1 MKRFNQSGKYAG
13 LPLQSFLRLF
23 VLFVKIVLRSRDRHR
38 CHRPSFSSFRFKSN
52 ESCRCAI
59 QRERTFAR
67 RLHST
72 DREIE
77 KQKQRH
83 HSSQCS
89 NAAWRWTSRSEVI
102 KSHWFSLSV
111 WSSSRYSTLLSTI
124 ESLSL
129 LLKIGQIPA
138 SRSLINRLVFSIE
151 QRMEQLNQLVQLSSA
166 LAMRS
171 SQRRDP
177 NDDDFLSFRSALS
190 SYEHLFTQ
198 TS

>member
-1 MKRFNQSGKYAG
+1 MSLCNSMRTDIYSLTSPDRSTNCKAKATTSVEPVLKCHVMLNFSKRGNSIT
-13 LPLQSFLRLF
+13 LLL
-23 VLFVKIVLRSRDRHR
+23 
-38 CHRPSFSSFRFKSN
+38 
-52 ESCRCAI
+52 
-59 QRERTFAR
+59 
-67 RLHST
+67 
-72 DREIE
+72 
-77 KQKQRH
+77 
-83 HSSQCS
+83 
-89 NAAWRWTSRSEVI
+89 
-102 KSHWFSLSV
+102 SL

-129 LLKIGQIPA
+129 LLKIAQIPA